1 MKDKME
7 YLKQEAAK
15 FHVPNKWMKKVE
27 HEKLVETPEIP
38 AQLQEAKCEL
48 VSLDGDNDCTNTSS
62 SVNGVDHILEDIV
75 QAFDSWTQR
84 ILTLETDLRRN
95 SNIRRDIRDYLQKQ
109 VLDGLIKREDAN
121 ELQCVVDLWTNLHRA
136 YVCKQIGADFA
147 DQEILSHLLDL
158 FNLKQIS
165 KSFVIRVAL
174 ELLCRVK
181 QED

>member
-15 FHVPNKWMKKVE
+15 FHVPDKWMKKVE
-27 HEKLVETPEIP
+27 HEKPVETFEIP

-48 VSLDGDNDCTNTSS
+48 VSLDGDNDCTLTS
-62 SVNGVDHILEDIV
+62 SVNGVDHILEDIA

-95 SNIRRDIRDYLQKQ
+95 SNIRRDIQDCLQKQ

-121 ELQCVVDLWTNLHRA
+121 ELQYVVDLWTNLHRA
-136 YVCKQIGADFA
+136 YVCKKIGADFA
-147 DQEILSHLLDL
+147 DHEILSHLLDL

-174 ELLCRVK
+174 ELCQVK